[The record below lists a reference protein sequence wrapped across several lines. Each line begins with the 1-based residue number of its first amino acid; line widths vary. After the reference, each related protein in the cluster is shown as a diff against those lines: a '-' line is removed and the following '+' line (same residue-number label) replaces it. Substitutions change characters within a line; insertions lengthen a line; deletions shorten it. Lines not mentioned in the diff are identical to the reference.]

1 MNIISDEKVDLLLKL
16 AEMGKSIREMAKIAK
31 VSKQTAQ
38 NYQQAYREV
47 RLDCDNIVIEKRKGG
62 YWDHKKH
69 YR

>member
-16 AEMGKSIREMAKIAK
+16 AKMGKSIREMAKLAN

-38 NYQQAYREV
+38 NYQQAYRYLQEE
-47 RLDCDNIVIEKRKGG
+47 CYGIIIEKGMGG